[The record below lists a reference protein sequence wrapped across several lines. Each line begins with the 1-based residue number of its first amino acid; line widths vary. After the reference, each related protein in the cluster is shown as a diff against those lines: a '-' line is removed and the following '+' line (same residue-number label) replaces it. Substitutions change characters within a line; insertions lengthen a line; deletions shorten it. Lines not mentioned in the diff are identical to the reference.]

1 VSGRGRAVPVEKGV
15 AEHYGREDLLEAI
28 TAAPR
33 AEGKDPERL
42 TVQDL
47 APFDQMHVR
56 GAQAT
61 EELGAALALDD
72 TVHVVDVGCGIG
84 GPARWLAAT
93 SGCRITG
100 LDLSAEYCR
109 IAILLTQRVGLADR
123 VAFRQ
128 GSALAMP
135 FEDGSFDAA
144 YSQHAAMNI
153 ADKRGLYGE
162 VARVLGPGGRFGI
175 YDLRKGSGGEVIYPT
190 PWARNAAMS
199 FLIGQE
205 ELRLLLE
212 DSGFTVIQWRD
223 LGDEG
228 RVWAE
233 SALERLAGRGSP
245 GLQRF
250 RTKEFATMIRNLAR
264 NLLEERIFP
273 IEVICRKGQA
283 SPRETPTSRAA
294 RIQG

>member
-1 VSGRGRAVPVEKGV
+1 VSGRGRAVSIEKRV

-28 TAAPR
+28 TAALR
-33 AEGKDPERL
+33 AEGKDLERL

-61 EELGAALALDD
+61 EELGAALALDE
-72 TVHVVDVGCGIG
+72 TMHVVDVGCGIG
-84 GPARWLAAT
+84 GPARWLAVT
-93 SGCRITG
+93 FGCRITG
-100 LDLSAEYCR
+100 LDLSAEHCR
-109 IAILLTQRVGLADR
+109 VGTLLTERVGLADR

-128 GSALAMP
+128 GPALAMT

-153 ADKRGLYGE
+153 ADKRGLYAE
-162 VARVLGPGGRFGI
+162 VARVLRPGGRFGI
-175 YDLRKGSGGEVIYPT
+175 YDLLKGSGGEVIYPT

-212 DSGFTVIQWRD
+212 DSGFAVIQWRD

-250 RTKEFATMIRNLAR
+250 PTKEFATMIRNLAR
-264 NLLEERIFP
+264 NLLEERVFP
-273 IEVICRKGQA
+273 IEVICCKG
-283 SPRETPTSRAA
+283 
-294 RIQG
+294 